1 MNAPARL
8 DSTPRL
14 EDFPYR
20 LTDNVRFADLDP
32 NQHVNNAVYATYFE
46 TGRVTL
52 MKDRSYGLMPP
63 GLAWIMVRLD
73 IHFRAEL
80 RWPGTIEM
88 GLGVSKFGRTSVTF
102 DQVVFSEGRCV
113 ASAQSVTV
121 LIDEATRKPTPLTD
135 GDHREFSALAA
146 ARDRWTYALARS
158 MPESADS
165 RSGCSRPAV
174 PASRP
179 RGRRVRR

>member
-1 MNAPARL
+1 VNAPARPG
-8 DSTPRL
+8 STPRL

-20 LTDNVRFADLDP
+20 LSDNVRFADLDP

-52 MKDRSYGLMPP
+52 MKDRSYGLMPA

-80 RWPGTIEM
+80 RWPGQIEM

-102 DQVVFSEGRCV
+102 DQVVFSERKCV

-121 LIDEATRKPTPLTD
+121 LIDETTRKPTPLTAEILANFQRWLRHGLD
-135 GDHREFSALAA
+135 G
-146 ARDRWTYALARS
+146 
-158 MPESADS
+158 
-165 RSGCSRPAV
+165 V
-174 PASRP
+174 
-179 RGRRVRR
+179 

>member
-1 MNAPARL
+1 MNASARL

-52 MKDRSYGLMPP
+52 VKDRSFGLMPP
-63 GLAWIMVRLD
+63 GLGWMLVRLD

-88 GLGVSKFGRTSVTF
+88 GLGVAKFGRTSVTF
-102 DQVVFSEGRCV
+102 DQVVFSEERCV

-121 LIDEATRKPTPLTD
+121 LIDEITRKPMQLT
-135 GDHREFSALAA
+135 GEIIGNFQRWL
-146 ARDRWTYALARS
+146 RRGTDR
-158 MPESADS
+158 
-165 RSGCSRPAV
+165 V
-174 PASRP
+174 
-179 RGRRVRR
+179 

>member
-1 MNAPARL
+1 MNAPTHL
-8 DSTPRL
+8 DATPQL

-52 MKDRSYGLMPP
+52 MKDRSFGLMPE

-73 IHFRAEL
+73 MHFRAEL
-80 RWPGTIEM
+80 KWPGIIEM

-102 DQVVFSEGRCV
+102 DQVVFSAGKCV
-113 ASAQSVTV
+113 ASAQSVNV
-121 LIDEATRKPTPLTD
+121 LIGETSRKPTPLTAGIIENFQRWRRRGID
-135 GDHREFSALAA
+135 GI
-146 ARDRWTYALARS
+146 
-158 MPESADS
+158 
-165 RSGCSRPAV
+165 
-174 PASRP
+174 
-179 RGRRVRR
+179 

>member
-1 MNAPARL
+1 MNAPAL
-8 DSTPRL
+8 SDSTPRL

-52 MKDRSYGLMPP
+52 MKDHSYGLMPE
-63 GLAWIMVRLD
+63 GLGWIMVRLD

-80 RWPGTIEM
+80 RWPGTVEM

-102 DQVVFSEGRCV
+102 DQVVFSQGRCV
-113 ASAQSVTV
+113 ASAQAVTV
-121 LIDEATRKPTPLTD
+121 LIDEATRRPTPLTPQIIAKFQPWL
-135 GDHREFSALAA
+135 R
-146 ARDRWTYALARS
+146 
-158 MPESADS
+158 
-165 RSGCSRPAV
+165 
-174 PASRP
+174 
-179 RGRRVRR
+179 RGAPSQ

>member
-1 MNAPARL
+1 MVNAPERL
-8 DSTPRL
+8 DLTPRL

-52 MKDRSYGLMPP
+52 VKDRSFGLMPQ
-63 GLAWIMVRLD
+63 GLAWMLVRLD

-80 RWPGTIEM
+80 RWPGAIEL
-88 GLGVSKFGRTSVTF
+88 GLGVARLGRTSVTF
-102 DQVVFSEGRCV
+102 EQVVFSEDRCV

-121 LIDEATRKPTPLTD
+121 MIDEASRRPTPLTD
-135 GDHREFSALAA
+135 AVIGNFQRWMLHQAA
-146 ARDRWTYALARS
+146 AS
-158 MPESADS
+158 
-165 RSGCSRPAV
+165 
-174 PASRP
+174 
-179 RGRRVRR
+179 

>member
-1 MNAPARL
+1 VNASSPLNAV
-8 DSTPRL
+8 PRL

-52 MKDRSYGLMPP
+52 MKDRSFGLMPE

-73 IHFRAEL
+73 MHFRAEL
-80 RWPGTIEM
+80 KWPGTIEM

-102 DQVVFSEGRCV
+102 DQVVFSDGRCV
-113 ASAQSVTV
+113 ASAQSFSV
-121 LIDEATRKPTPLTD
+121 LIDEATRKPVPLTAD
-135 GDHREFSALAA
+135 IKKNFE
-146 ARDRWTYALARS
+146 RWWR
-158 MPESADS
+158 
-165 RSGCSRPAV
+165 RGFRP
-174 PASRP
+174 
-179 RGRRVRR
+179 

>member
-1 MNAPARL
+1 MNAPTHLNA
-8 DSTPRL
+8 TPQL

-52 MKDRSYGLMPP
+52 MKDRSFGLMPE

-80 RWPGTIEM
+80 KWPGLIEM

-113 ASAQSVTV
+113 ASAQSVSV
-121 LIDEATRKPTPLTD
+121 LIDDASRKPTPLTD
-135 GDHREFSALAA
+135 GIKKNFEPWWR
-146 ARDRWTYALARS
+146 
-158 MPESADS
+158 
-165 RSGCSRPAV
+165 
-174 PASRP
+174 
-179 RGRRVRR
+179 RGIERG

>member
-1 MNAPARL
+1 MNAPTDLNAN
-8 DSTPRL
+8 PQL

-52 MKDRSYGLMPP
+52 MKDRSYGLMPD
-63 GLAWIMVRLD
+63 GLTWIMVKLD
-73 IHFRAEL
+73 MHFRAEL

-102 DQVVFSEGRCV
+102 DQVVFSQGKCV
-113 ASAQSVTV
+113 ASSQSVSV
-121 LIDEATRKPTPLTD
+121 LIDDATRRPTPLTQEIKNNFEPWWRR
-135 GDHREFSALAA
+135 GFK
-146 ARDRWTYALARS
+146 
-158 MPESADS
+158 
-165 RSGCSRPAV
+165 PA
-174 PASRP
+174 
-179 RGRRVRR
+179 

>member
-1 MNAPARL
+1 MNASARL
-8 DSTPRL
+8 DSTLRL

-52 MKDRSYGLMPP
+52 VKDRSFGLTPR
-63 GLAWIMVRLD
+63 GLGWMLVRLD

-80 RWPGTIEM
+80 RWPGSIEM
-88 GLGVSKFGRTSVTF
+88 GLGVAKFGRTSLTF

-121 LIDEATRKPTPLTD
+121 LIDESTRKPAPLT
-135 GDHREFSALAA
+135 GEIIGNFQ
-146 ARDRWTYALARS
+146 RWLR
-158 MPESADS
+158 
-165 RSGCSRPAV
+165 
-174 PASRP
+174 
-179 RGRRVRR
+179 RGVEGA

>member
-1 MNAPARL
+1 MNASARL
-8 DSTPRL
+8 DLTPRL

-52 MKDRSYGLMPP
+52 VKDRSFGLMPP
-63 GLAWIMVRLD
+63 GLGWMLVRLD

-88 GLGVSKFGRTSVTF
+88 GLGVAKFGRTSVTF

-121 LIDEATRKPTPLTD
+121 LIDETKRKPTPLTGEIIGNFQRWLRRGMDMD
-135 GDHREFSALAA
+135 G
-146 ARDRWTYALARS
+146 
-158 MPESADS
+158 
-165 RSGCSRPAV
+165 V
-174 PASRP
+174 
-179 RGRRVRR
+179 

>member
-1 MNAPARL
+1 MNAPTPS
-8 DSTPRL
+8 DSPPRL

-52 MKDRSYGLMPP
+52 MKDKSYWHLPEGLT
-63 GLAWIMVRLD
+63 WIMVRLD

-80 RWPGTIEM
+80 HWPGTIEM
-88 GLGVSKFGRTSVTF
+88 GLGVAKFVRTSVTF
-102 DQVVFSEGRCV
+102 DQVVFSENVCV

-121 LIDEATRKPTPLTD
+121 LIDLATRKPTPLT
-135 GDHREFSALAA
+135 
-146 ARDRWTYALARS
+146 
-158 MPESADS
+158 PEIVAKFQPWL
-165 RSGCSRPAV
+165 R
-174 PASRP
+174 
-179 RGRRVRR
+179 RGVQV

>member
-14 EDFPYR
+14 EDLPYR
-20 LTDNVRFADLDP
+20 LTDNVRYADLDP

-52 MKDRSYGLMPP
+52 VKDRSFGLMPP
-63 GLAWIMVRLD
+63 GLGWMLVRLD

-80 RWPGTIEM
+80 RWPGTVEL
-88 GLGVSKFGRTSVTF
+88 GLGVAKLGRTSATF

-121 LIDEATRKPTPLTD
+121 LIDENTRKPTKLTEEIIRNFQPWLRRGMD
-135 GDHREFSALAA
+135 GA
-146 ARDRWTYALARS
+146 
-158 MPESADS
+158 
-165 RSGCSRPAV
+165 
-174 PASRP
+174 
-179 RGRRVRR
+179 

>member
-1 MNAPARL
+1 MREIQSVNAPSRQDL
-8 DSTPRL
+8 TPRL

-20 LTDNVRFADLDP
+20 LSDNVRFGDLDP

-52 MKDRSYGLMPP
+52 MKDPQYGLTPP

-80 RWPGTIEM
+80 RWPGKIEL

-102 DQVVFSEGRCV
+102 DQVVFSEGKCV
-113 ASAQSVTV
+113 ASAVSVGV
-121 LIDEATRKPTPLTD
+121 LIDDATRRPKPLTAEVVEKLKPWLRR
-135 GDHREFSALAA
+135 GIEV
-146 ARDRWTYALARS
+146 
-158 MPESADS
+158 MP
-165 RSGCSRPAV
+165 PAI
-174 PASRP
+174 
-179 RGRRVRR
+179 

>member
-1 MNAPARL
+1 LNAPTDLNANPL
-8 DSTPRL
+8 L

-52 MKDRSYGLMPP
+52 MKDLKFGLMPE

-80 RWPGTIEM
+80 KWPGLIEM

-102 DQVVFSEGRCV
+102 DQVVFSGTRCV
-113 ASAQSVTV
+113 ASSQSVSV
-121 LIDEATRKPTPLTD
+121 LIDEISRRPVPLTEEIRQNFEPWWRR
-135 GDHREFSALAA
+135 GFK
-146 ARDRWTYALARS
+146 
-158 MPESADS
+158 
-165 RSGCSRPAV
+165 PA
-174 PASRP
+174 
-179 RGRRVRR
+179 